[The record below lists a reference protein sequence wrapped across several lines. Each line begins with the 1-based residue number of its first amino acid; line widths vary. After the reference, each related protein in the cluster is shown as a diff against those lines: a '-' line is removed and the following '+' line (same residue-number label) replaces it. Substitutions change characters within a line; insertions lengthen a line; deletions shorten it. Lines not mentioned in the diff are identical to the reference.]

1 MPDIENRGAME
12 GSGGAGASWRRW
24 NTVLR
29 LEDFSEDE
37 VSEEQKY
44 LRRSM
49 LRQFEKPGGP
59 IYIHPKD
66 GTIMA
71 LVPDG
76 RFLAGGGAPF
86 PVTLP
91 PYYLALHPVTN
102 AQYQRFVEE
111 TGHWPP
117 DKADYDNPVWSGK
130 GFPAEKA
137 DHPVVCVNWEDAQA
151 YCAWSGLRLP
161 SELEWEK
168 ASRGL
173 DGREFPWGN
182 EMDWGKCRNDKN
194 KGAGTTCG
202 VWEYADGA
210 SPFGHYQ
217 MSGNVWEWCADWHD
231 KKSYHRYRG
240 GARTP
245 PTSGLYRVVRGG
257 SWNNLNVDRF
267 RGAYR
272 NNHDPTNRYHD
283 NGFRCART
291 ITL

>member
-1 MPDIENRGAME
+1 MPEIENRGAME

-111 TGHWPP
+111 TGHRPP
-117 DKADYDNPVWSGK
+117 DKGFGAVWQGK
-130 GFPAEKA
+130 TYPPDKS
-137 DHPVVCVNWEDAQA
+137 DHPVVCVSWEDAQS

-168 ASRGL
+168 ASRGV
-173 DGREFPWGN
+173 DGREYPWGK
-182 EMDWGKCRNDKN
+182 EMDWERCRNHGN
-194 KGAGTTCG
+194 KVNGTTSP
-202 VWEYADGA
+202 VWSYPLGTG
-210 SPFGHYQ
+210 PWGHYQ
-217 MSGNVWEWCADWHD
+217 MAGNVWEWCADWYD
-231 KKSYHRYRG
+231 AKSYNRYRRG
-240 GARTP
+240 NLKA
-245 PTSGLYRVVRGG
+245 PTASGSRVLRGG
-257 SWNNLNVDRF
+257 SWLNSFESFF
-267 RGAYR
+267 RCARRRY
-272 NNHDPTNRYHD
+272 HDPTSRND
-283 NGFRCART
+283 DSGFRCART
-291 ITL
+291 FTL